1 MPFRSLGDQYT
12 GRQCPSGNSVTN
24 TQAGNA
30 LQVTRWPI
38 HRPAMP
44 FRSLGDQYTGR
55 QCPSGHSV
63 TNTQAS
69 NALQVT
75 RWPIHRPAMPFR
87 SLGDQYTGRQCPSG
101 HSVTNTQTSVRA
113 GNNLQSVASCVPTSH
128 QHNNYNNRDFSG
140 FPSVP
145 PDNFP
150 TTTPPGASNAPS
162 RILSEPPTISLP
174 AIVCSLRYWT

>member
-1 MPFRSLGDQYT
+1 LSAVLYLINSQFDLQLHIKPNLLISSCRWLTVVAHTQGVTLVVSRSKADMRHRNFWSAGHISVKRWKGHTVFGTVHVSRPAMPFRSLGDQYT

-24 TQAGNA
+24 TQ
-30 LQVTRWPI
+30 
-38 HRPAMP
+38 
-44 FRSLGDQYTGR
+44 
-55 QCPSGHSV
+55 
-63 TNTQAS
+63 
-69 NALQVT
+69 
-75 RWPIHRPAMPFR
+75 
-87 SLGDQYTGRQCPSG
+87 
-101 HSVTNTQTSVRA
+101 TSVRA
-113 GNNLQSVASCVPTSH
+113 GNNLEPVASCVAASH

-150 TTTPPGASNAPS
+150 TTTPPGAPTAPS